1 MRCIKCGYE
10 NIEGLKY
17 CSSCGHELLTQEQY
31 AKKERQKKNK
41 KALKVVLIVLAI
53 AFVACIV
60 SYIIINNQNNKT
72 KEDDEQNKT
81 IDKVL
86 VGTWNCKA
94 YREAPNYTIEIVF
107 REDRSYNWGTY
118 GKSNLDYTKGTF
130 YSKDMGVF
138 PENENYEAYSVTLDA
153 KSRAT
158 NGAEVEDIYSINYN
172 LALHN
177 DTNSFI
183 LASGDSNS
191 YNTYCDR
198 KM

>member
-17 CSSCGHELLTQEQY
+17 CSNCGQELLTQEQF
-31 AKKERQKKNK
+31 AKKEKQNK
-41 KALKVVLIVLAI
+41 SKMALKVVLIVLGI

-60 SYIIINNQNNKT
+60 SYIIINSNKKP
-72 KEDDEQNKT
+72 KEEDEQNKT

-86 VGTWNCKA
+86 VGTWICKS
-94 YREAPNYTIEIVF
+94 YKEAPNYTIEIVLK
-107 REDRSYNWGTY
+107 EDRSYIWGTY
-118 GKSNLDYTKGTF
+118 GRTNLDYTRGTF
-130 YSKDMGVF
+130 YSKDNGVF
-138 PENENYEAYSVTLDA
+138 PENENYEAYSFTLDA
-153 KSRAT
+153 KARAT
-158 NGAEVEDIYSINYN
+158 NGAEVEDVYSINYT

-183 LASGDSNS
+183 LASGNS
-191 YNTYCDR
+191 SSSNTYCDR